1 MPLASPI
8 GSGQGLTN
16 LENIRLIIEAA
27 QVPVVVDAGIRMPS
41 EAAQAMELGADAL
54 LINSAIALSVNPA
67 RMAQAMALATKA
79 GRDALLAG
87 AMPRRSQ
94 ASASSPKTGLVG
106 S

>member
-1 MPLASPI
+1 MFLPAVIAFNAHAESM
-8 GSGQGLTN
+8 QQ
-16 LENIRLIIEAA
+16 EHRL
-27 QVPVVVDAGIRMPS
+27 
-41 EAAQAMELGADAL
+41 
-54 LINSAIALSVNPA
+54 A